1 MHPLQFMFQMGV
13 FIQPF
18 KWHVWLTIAASVPL
32 VTIVYFII
40 TKLSR
45 EIKESKDSDGYVDQ
59 FLYIYGAI
67 LNQSR

>member
-1 MHPLQFMFQMGV
+1 MFKMGV

-18 KWHVWLTIAASVPL
+18 KWLVWLTIAASVPL

-40 TKLSR
+40 KKLSR
-45 EIKESKDSDGYVDQ
+45 EIKESKESDGYVDQ

>member
-1 MHPLQFMFQMGV
+1 MFKMGV

-18 KWHVWLTIAASVPL
+18 KWLVWLTIAASVPL

-45 EIKESKDSDGYVDQ
+45 EIKESKESDGYVDQ